1 MSQRQSFAFHRSL
14 ARIGFVCVVGGMSAA
29 CSSDTMRFAETPFT
43 NPFSSSARVEPQTT
57 ASVLSAPTAPV
68 QSQALPPVSPVTSS
82 ALPPLSA
89 APAAVASAA
98 PAAVQGGRP
107 VSLPGAK
114 GWTTQGGSA
123 VTLASGETIKTL
135 SNRYGVPEQA
145 IRAANGLA
153 GSAQPA
159 PGASMIIPVY
169 HATALD
175 APAQSPVPAAAP
187 VRAAEKAAAPV
198 GSARM
203 QLVKGAQP
211 VATAV
216 SAKSTTATATAATV
230 AAAPAAVRSVK
241 VETPKVEATKVVP
254 AKPAAVA
261 KVETKPA
268 PAAQAAAV
276 AAKPAVP
283 PAAAAKPVQVAK
295 VEPAK
300 VEPAAE
306 AVKAPAAP
314 AATLPDPEKTASI
327 SKEAPTEFRW
337 PAKGRVISGFGGKGG
352 ASNDGINIAL
362 PEGTPVKAAEAGTV
376 AYAGSELK
384 GYGNLVLI
392 RHPNGYVTAYAHN
405 GELKVKRG
413 DTVTR
418 GQTIATSGQS
428 GNVSTPQL
436 HFEIRKGSTPVDP
449 LPHLGS

>member
-14 ARIGFVCVVGGMSAA
+14 ARFGFVCLVGGVSAA
-29 CSSDTMRFAETPFT
+29 CSSDTMRFAETPFS

-68 QSQALPPVSPVTSS
+68 QSQALPPVSPVTTS

-98 PAAVQGGRP
+98 PAGLPGGRP

-114 GWTTQGGSA
+114 GWTTQGGSS
-123 VTLASGETIKTL
+123 VTLASGETVKTL

-145 IRAANGLA
+145 IRAANGLT

-169 HATALD
+169 HTTALD
-175 APAQSPVPAAAP
+175 APAQMPAPVAAP
-187 VRAAEKAAAPV
+187 VRTAEKAVAPV

-211 VATAV
+211 VATTV
-216 SAKSTTATATAATV
+216 LAKATTATSV
-230 AAAPAAVRSVK
+230 AAAAPPVSAATRAA
-241 VETPKVEATKVVP
+241 KVEAPKAEVAKAAP
-254 AKPAAVA
+254 AKPVAVA
-261 KVETKPA
+261 KVETKPT
-268 PAAQAAAV
+268 PAAQPASV
-276 AAKPAVP
+276 AAKPAAVTAP
-283 PAAAAKPVQVAK
+283 AAKPVQVAK
-295 VEPAK
+295 VEPA
-300 VEPAAE
+300 AE
-306 AVKAPAAP
+306 AVKAPVAP
-314 AATLPDPEKTASI
+314 AATTAEPTTTAAI
-327 SKEAPTEFRW
+327 SKEAPTDFRW

-352 ASNDGINIAL
+352 ASNDGINISL
-362 PEGTPVKAAEAGTV
+362 PEGTPVKAAESGTV

>member
-1 MSQRQSFAFHRSL
+1 
-14 ARIGFVCVVGGMSAA
+14 
-29 CSSDTMRFAETPFT
+29 
-43 NPFSSSARVEPQTT
+43 
-57 ASVLSAPTAPV
+57 V

-98 PAAVQGGRP
+98 PAALPGGRP

-114 GWTTQGGSA
+114 GWTTQGGSS
-123 VTLASGETIKTL
+123 VTLASGETVKTL

-145 IRAANGLA
+145 IRAANGLT

-159 PGASMIIPVY
+159 PGASMVIPVY
-169 HATALD
+169 HTTALD
-175 APAQSPVPAAAP
+175 APAQMPAPVAAP
-187 VRAAEKAAAPV
+187 VRTAEKAVAPV

-211 VATAV
+211 VATTV
-216 SAKSTTATATAATV
+216 SAKATTATSVT
-230 AAAPAAVRSVK
+230 AAAPPVSAATRAAKLEAPKAEVAKAAPAKPVAVAK
-241 VETPKVEATKVVP
+241 VEPKPTPAAQPASVA
-254 AKPAAVA
+254 AKPAAV
-261 KVETKPA
+261 TA
-268 PAAQAAAV
+268 P
-276 AAKPAVP
+276 
-283 PAAAAKPVQVAK
+283 AAKPVQVAK
-295 VEPAK
+295 VEPA
-300 VEPAAE
+300 AE
-306 AVKAPAAP
+306 AVKAPVAP
-314 AATLPDPEKTASI
+314 AATTAEPTTTAAI
-327 SKEAPTEFRW
+327 SKEAPTDFRW

-352 ASNDGINIAL
+352 ASNDGINISL
-362 PEGTPVKAAEAGTV
+362 PEGTPVKAAESGTV

>member
-1 MSQRQSFAFHRSL
+1 MSQRQSFAFHRSV
-14 ARIGFVCVVGGMSAA
+14 ARVGFVCLIGSLSAA
-29 CSSDTMRFAETPFT
+29 CSSDTMRFAESPFG
-43 NPFSSSARVEPQTT
+43 NPFASSARVEPQTT
-57 ASVLSAPTAPV
+57 ASVVAAPTSPV
-68 QSQALPPVSPVTSS
+68 QSQSLPPVAPVAASP
-82 ALPPLSA
+82 LPPLSS

-98 PAAVQGGRP
+98 PSSTRP

-114 GWTTQGGSA
+114 GWTTQGGSTVSVGA
-123 VTLASGETIKTL
+123 GETVKAL

-145 IRAANGLA
+145 IRAANGLS
-153 GSAQPA
+153 GSAQPS
-159 PGASMIIPVY
+159 PGSSVIIPVY
-169 HATALD
+169 HATAID
-175 APAQSPVPAAAP
+175 APASAAAP
-187 VRAAEKAAAPV
+187 VSLAAVKPAASAPV

-211 VATAV
+211 VATA
-216 SAKSTTATATAATV
+216 STAPARPAATAPAPVRTA
-230 AAAPAAVRSVK
+230 K
-241 VETPKVEATKVVP
+241 VEPPKAEAPRVEAAKPVP

-261 KVETKPA
+261 KVETKPT
-268 PAAQAAAV
+268 PAAQPV
-276 AAKPAVP
+276 AQATK
-283 PAAAAKPVQVAK
+283 PAAASVPVKAVQIAK

-300 VEPAAE
+300 PEAAVEAAKPATS
-306 AVKAPAAP
+306 AAP
-314 AATLPDPEKTASI
+314 AATVAQPDPEKTASI
-327 SKEAPTEFRW
+327 SKETPTEFRW
-337 PAKGRVISGFGGKGG
+337 PARGRVIAGFGGKGG
-352 ASNDGINIAL
+352 GSNDGINIAL

-392 RHPNGYVTAYAHN
+392 RHSNGYVTAYAHN

-418 GQTIATSGQS
+418 GQTIAISGQS

>member
-14 ARIGFVCVVGGMSAA
+14 ARFGFVCLVGGLSAA
-29 CSSDTMRFAETPFT
+29 CSSDTMRFAETPFS

-68 QSQALPPVSPVTSS
+68 QSQALPPVSPVTAS

-89 APAAVASAA
+89 APVASAA
-98 PAAVQGGRP
+98 PAALSGGRP

-123 VTLASGETIKTL
+123 VTLAAGETVKTL

-145 IRAANGLA
+145 IRAANGLT

-169 HATALD
+169 HTTALD
-175 APAQSPVPAAAP
+175 APTQVQAPVAAP
-187 VRAAEKAAAPV
+187 VRTAEKTAAPV

-216 SAKSTTATATAATV
+216 SAKATTATTVAATAP
-230 AAAPAAVRSVK
+230 AAPAATR
-241 VETPKVEATKVVP
+241 TAKVEAPKADASKAAP

-261 KVETKPA
+261 KAETKPV
-268 PAAQAAAV
+268 PAAQPIPV
-276 AAKPAVP
+276 AAKPA
-283 PAAAAKPVQVAK
+283 AAPAAKPVQVAK
-295 VEPAK
+295 VEQPKVEPAK
-300 VEPAAE
+300 VEAAAE
-306 AVKAPAAP
+306 AIKAPAAP
-314 AATLPDPEKTASI
+314 AADPPTTASI
-327 SKEAPTEFRW
+327 SKETPTEFRW

-352 ASNDGINIAL
+352 ASNDGINISL
-362 PEGTPVKAAEAGTV
+362 PEGTPVKAAESGTV

>member
-14 ARIGFVCVVGGMSAA
+14 ARFGFVCLVGGLSAA
-29 CSSDTMRFAETPFT
+29 CSSDTMRFAETPFS

-68 QSQALPPVSPVTSS
+68 QSQALPPVSLVTTS

-89 APAAVASAA
+89 APVAVASAA
-98 PAAVQGGRP
+98 PAGLPGGRP

-114 GWTTQGGSA
+114 GWTTQGGSS
-123 VTLASGETIKTL
+123 VTLASGETVKTL

-145 IRAANGLA
+145 IRAANGLT

-169 HATALD
+169 HTTALD
-175 APAQSPVPAAAP
+175 APAQMPAPVAAP
-187 VRAAEKAAAPV
+187 VRTAEKPVAPV

-211 VATAV
+211 VATTV
-216 SAKSTTATATAATV
+216 SAKATTATSV
-230 AAAPAAVRSVK
+230 AAAAPPVSAATRAA
-241 VETPKVEATKVVP
+241 KVEAPKAEVAKAAP
-254 AKPAAVA
+254 AKTVAVA
-261 KVETKPA
+261 KVETKPT
-268 PAAQAAAV
+268 PAAQPASV
-276 AAKPAVP
+276 AAKPAAVTAP
-283 PAAAAKPVQVAK
+283 AAKPVQVAK
-295 VEPAK
+295 VEPG
-300 VEPAAE
+300 AE
-306 AVKAPAAP
+306 AVKAPVAP
-314 AATLPDPEKTASI
+314 AATTAEPTTTAAI
-327 SKEAPTEFRW
+327 SKEAPTDFRW

-352 ASNDGINIAL
+352 ASNDGINISL
-362 PEGTPVKAAEAGTV
+362 PEGTPVKAAESGTV

>member
-14 ARIGFVCVVGGMSAA
+14 ARFGFVCLVGGLSAA
-29 CSSDTMRFAETPFT
+29 CSSDTMRFAETPFS

-57 ASVLSAPTAPV
+57 ASVLSAPTTPV
-68 QSQALPPVSPVTSS
+68 QSQALPPVLPVTAS

-89 APAAVASAA
+89 APTAVAVSAA
-98 PAAVQGGRP
+98 PAALSGGRP

-123 VTLASGETIKTL
+123 VTLASGETVRTL

-145 IRAANGLA
+145 IRAANGLT

-169 HATALD
+169 HTTALD
-175 APAQSPVPAAAP
+175 APAQTPAPVAAP
-187 VRAAEKAAAPV
+187 VRTAEKAAAPV
-198 GSARM
+198 GGARM

-216 SAKSTTATATAATV
+216 AAKATTATPVT
-230 AAAPAAVRSVK
+230 AAAPPASAATRAA
-241 VETPKVEATKVVP
+241 KVEAPKPDVAKGAP
-254 AKPAAVA
+254 AKPVAVA

-268 PAAQAAAV
+268 PAAQPASV
-276 AAKPAVP
+276 AAKPA
-283 PAAAAKPVQVAK
+283 AATAPAAKPVQVAK
-295 VEPAK
+295 VEPA
-300 VEPAAE
+300 AE
-306 AVKAPAAP
+306 AVKAPVAP
-314 AATLPDPEKTASI
+314 AATAAEPTTTASI
-327 SKEAPTEFRW
+327 SKEAPTDFRW

-352 ASNDGINIAL
+352 ASNDGINISL